1 MRAASLRCLSFALMA
16 LSSWTAFAT
25 PQVKTTVK
33 YYDVKG
39 ASARDLSEQLRRKGP
54 RGFAAY
60 TAWNVKWDYSS
71 ARDGKG
77 CRVTRASTSVAV
89 EYTMPRWQPPANAD
103 RATRQSWERFIKALK
118 AHEDGHRDIGIG
130 AARAIE
136 NVVGN
141 LTRVPCDELS
151 RKASEAAKKIL
162 YDARKKEAEYDRRTQ
177 HGVQQGA
184 RFP

>member
-1 MRAASLRCLSFALMA
+1 MSIASLRYVFLVLP
-16 LSSWTAFAT
+16 LLWTS
-25 PQVKTTVK
+25 PV
-33 YYDVKG
+33 
-39 ASARDLSEQLRRKGP
+39 
-54 RGFAAY
+54 FAAY
-60 TAWNVKWDYSS
+60 TAWNVKWDFGMG
-71 ARDGKG
+71 RDGKG
-77 CRVTRASTSVAV
+77 CRVTRASTTVAV
-89 EYTMPRWQPPANAD
+89 EYTMPRWKPPANAD

-141 LTRVPCDELS
+141 MTRVPCDDLS

-162 YDARKKEAEYDRRTQ
+162 NDARKKEVEYERRTQ